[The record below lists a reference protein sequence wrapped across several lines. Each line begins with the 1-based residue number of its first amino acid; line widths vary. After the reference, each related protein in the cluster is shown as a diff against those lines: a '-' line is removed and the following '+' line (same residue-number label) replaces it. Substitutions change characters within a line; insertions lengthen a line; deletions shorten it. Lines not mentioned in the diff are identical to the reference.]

1 MPESYTL
8 RILVIDGD
16 PNGVKI
22 ISRMNWTGLG
32 IAFPRHK
39 WEEVKKREEL
49 GRTGVYVLRG
59 YDESEDSDD
68 DRPTIYIGQ
77 GDTGSRINHHYSNKD
92 FWDWAI
98 VFVAERNDLNRAHV
112 TWLEYGLIRRANE
125 AGRCNLDNGA
135 LPSEPSL
142 SEADKADIEAFLSEM
157 LQILPLVN
165 LHVFEK
171 IEPVAKPAL
180 IEVSVSGN
188 DLEESTDRDQDED
201 VVVVPARISND
212 EYKERFERTFFG
224 RDGAEAGWHAIR
236 ISGGK
241 LQQIKYLAIYQ
252 GQPESKITHYAPVD
266 RIEPYGDSGKY
277 RLVFSD
283 PPTKIEKPIPFGN
296 APSGTMQ
303 GPRYTTLKKLMSAD
317 TLMALWD

>member
-1 MPESYTL
+1 MRNSAEQAYML
-8 RILVIDGD
+8 
-16 PNGVKI
+16 
-22 ISRMNWTGLG
+22 
-32 IAFPRHK
+32 
-39 WEEVKKREEL
+39 
-49 GRTGVYVLRG
+49 LRG
-59 YDESEDSDD
+59 YDESEGSDD
-68 DRPTIYIGQ
+68 DRPTIYVGQ
-77 GDTGSRINHHYSNKD
+77 GDTGSRINHHYSDKD

-112 TWLEYGLIRRANE
+112 TWLEYGLIRRASE
-125 AGRCNLDNGA
+125 ARRCNLDNGV

-142 SEADKADIEAFLSEM
+142 SEADKADTEAFLNEM

-171 IEPVAKPAL
+171 IEPVAKPTL
-180 IEVSVSGN
+180 IEVSVSDN
-188 DLEESTDRDQDED
+188 DPEERADWDQDDDAED
-201 VVVVPARISND
+201 VIVAPARISND
-212 EYKERFERTFFG
+212 EDKERFEHTFFG
-224 RDGAEAGWHAIR
+224 WDGAEAGWHAIR

-283 PPTKIEKPIPFGN
+283 PPTKIEKPILFGN

-303 GPRYTTLKKLMSAD
+303 GPRYTTLRKLNSAE
-317 TLMALWD
+317 TLMDLWD